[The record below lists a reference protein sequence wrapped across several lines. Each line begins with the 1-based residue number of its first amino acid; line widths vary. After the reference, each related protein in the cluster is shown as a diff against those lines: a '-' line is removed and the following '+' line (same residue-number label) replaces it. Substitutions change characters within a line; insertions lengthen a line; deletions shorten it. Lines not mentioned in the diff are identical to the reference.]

1 VAPTT
6 DRLLPAPPAGPG
18 GGTGPQAAGA
28 SFLDLALRQRA
39 HHRFDPQAPVPDADV
54 MAMLT
59 VATHAPSAL
68 NTQPWQFVVV
78 RSAEVRRAFGA
89 ATRERWRA
97 STGAAREK
105 NLVPGSVFSE
115 LDDGNGN
122 GGLETAPVVIIVCFD
137 TTKIEPVHR
146 ASSIYPAVQNLLLA
160 AAALGYGSC
169 LTTGLVDGS
178 GALVRELL
186 ELPDRLELMAA
197 VFVGRPARTLG
208 APRRHPAETCTYRE
222 VFGSP
227 W

>member
-1 VAPTT
+1 MAPTT

-18 GGTGPQAAGA
+18 GGTGPQAAGD
-28 SFLDLALRQRA
+28 SFLALALRQRA
-39 HHRFDPQAPVPDADV
+39 YHRFDPQAPVPDADV

-105 NLVPGSVFSE
+105 SLVPGSVFSE
-115 LDDGNGN
+115 LDDGNGG

-137 TTKIEPVHR
+137 TAKIEAVHGP
-146 ASSIYPAVQNLLLA
+146 SSIYPAVQNLLLTA
-160 AAALGYGSC
+160 SALGYGSC
-169 LTTGLVDGS
+169 LTTGLVSGS
-178 GALVRELL
+178 EALVRKLL
-186 ELPDRLELMAA
+186 QLPDRLELMAA
-197 VFVGRPARTLG
+197 VFVGRPARVLG
-208 APRRHPAETCTYRE
+208 PPQRQPAEACTYRE

>member
-6 DRLLPAPPAGPG
+6 EPRSAGN
-18 GGTGPQAAGA
+18 
-28 SFLDLALRQRA
+28 SFIDLAMRQRA
-39 HHRFDPQAPVPDADV
+39 HHRFDPQAPVPDADI

-68 NTQPWQFVVV
+68 NTQPWQFIVV
-78 RSAEVRRAFGA
+78 RSEAARRAFGA

-97 STGAAREK
+97 GTGAALEK
-105 NLVPGSVFSE
+105 NLVSERVFSE

-122 GGLETAPVVIIVCFD
+122 GGLETAPVVIVVCLD
-137 TTKIEPVHR
+137 TAKLSAVHG
-146 ASSIYPAVQNLLLA
+146 ASSIYPAVQNLLLT

-169 LTTGLVDGS
+169 LTTGLTSGS
-178 GALVRELL
+178 AALVRELL
-186 ELPDRLELMAA
+186 KLPEQLELMAA
-197 VFVGRPARTLG
+197 VFVGRPARGLG
-208 APRRHPAETCTYRE
+208 APRRQPAEAFTHRE

>member
-1 VAPTT
+1 VGPTT
-6 DRLLPAPPAGPG
+6 DRPSTATPDASGGDAGPDC
-18 GGTGPQAAGA
+18 AGRR
-28 SFLDLALRQRA
+28 FPDLALRQRA
-39 HHRFDPQAPVPDADV
+39 HHRFDPLAPVPDADI

-78 RSAEVRRAFGA
+78 RSEEVRRAFGA

-97 STGAAREK
+97 GTGAAREK

-122 GGLETAPVVIIVCFD
+122 GGLESAPVVIIVCFD
-137 TTKIEPVHR
+137 TAKIEAVHGP
-146 ASSIYPAVQNLLLA
+146 SSIYPAVQNLLLA
-160 AAALGYGSC
+160 ASALGYGSC
-169 LTTGLVDGS
+169 LTTGLVSGS
-178 GALVRELL
+178 EALVRKLL
-186 ELPDRLELMAA
+186 QLPDRLELMAA
-197 VFVGRPARTLG
+197 VFVGRPARVLG
-208 APRRHPAETCTYRE
+208 APRRRPAEACTHRE

>member
-6 DRLLPAPPAGPG
+6 EPQSAGN
-18 GGTGPQAAGA
+18 
-28 SFLDLALRQRA
+28 SFIDLAMRQRA
-39 HHRFDPQAPVPDADV
+39 HHRFDPQAPVSDADI

-68 NTQPWQFVVV
+68 NTQPWQFIVV
-78 RSAEVRRAFGA
+78 RSEAARRAFGA

-97 STGAAREK
+97 GTGAALEK
-105 NLVPGSVFSE
+105 NLVSERVFSE

-122 GGLETAPVVIIVCFD
+122 GGLETAPVVIIVCLD
-137 TTKIEPVHR
+137 TAKISAAHG

-160 AAALGYGSC
+160 AVALGYGSC
-169 LTTGLVDGS
+169 LTTGLTTGS
-178 GALVRELL
+178 AALVRELL
-186 ELPDRLELMAA
+186 KLPEQLELMAA
-197 VFVGRPARTLG
+197 VFVGRPARILG
-208 APRRHPAETCTYRE
+208 APRRQPAEAFTHRE

>member
-1 VAPTT
+1 VAHTT
-6 DRLLPAPPAGPG
+6 DRR
-18 GGTGPQAAGA
+18 AAE
-28 SFLDLALRQRA
+28 SPFIDLALRQRA
-39 HHRFDPQAPVPDADV
+39 HHRFDPRAPVSDADV
-54 MAMLT
+54 MTMLT

-68 NTQPWQFVVV
+68 NTQPWQFIVV
-78 RSAEVRRAFGA
+78 RSPEVRRAFGA

-97 STGAAREK
+97 GTGAAREK
-105 NLVPGSVFSE
+105 NLVPGSVFAE

-122 GGLETAPVVIIVCFD
+122 GGLESAPVVIIVCFD
-137 TTKIEPVHR
+137 TGKIEVAHGP
-146 ASSIYPAVQNLLLA
+146 SSIYPAVQNLLLA

-186 ELPDRLELMAA
+186 QLPDRLELMAA
-197 VFVGRPARTLG
+197 VFVGRPARVLG
-208 APRRHPAETCTYRE
+208 APRRQPAEASTYRE

>member
-6 DRLLPAPPAGPG
+6 DLASSAGPDVPG
-18 GGTGPQAAGA
+18 GGTEPDSPGV
-28 SFLDLALRQRA
+28 SFIDLALRQRA

-68 NTQPWQFVVV
+68 NTQPWQFIVV
-78 RSAEVRRAFGA
+78 RSQEVRRAFGA

-97 STGAAREK
+97 GTGAAREK

-122 GGLETAPVVIIVCFD
+122 GGLESAPVVIIVCFD
-137 TTKIEPVHR
+137 TAKIQAAHGS
-146 ASSIYPAVQNLLLA
+146 SSIYPAVQNLLLA

-169 LTTGLVDGS
+169 LTTGLVSGS
-178 GALVRELL
+178 EALVRKLL
-186 ELPDRLELMAA
+186 ELPERLDLMAA
-197 VFVGRPARTLG
+197 VFVGRPARVLG
-208 APRRHPAETCTYRE
+208 PPRRHPAEVCTYRE